1 MIAIALVTTDRDSG
15 RRVLAALRVTTGCSV
30 TCLDGSRPFAKAVAM
45 ARPDVVVVDT
55 GSAGESLP
63 ADAHELRA
71 VVPSAKLVFL
81 LARLDHASLAA
92 AAVSGVDVALSRRT
106 DPASLGILVR
116 EIGAGHVEPVAPSTR
131 GTAARP
137 HHGLSAREL
146 QVLRMAAGGT
156 SNARIARTLWIT
168 NGTVK
173 YHLSNIFRKLGVA
186 NRTEASHYAHF
197 HRLFEHDAPS
207 AGLKEEAA

>member
-1 MIAIALVTTDRDSG
+1 MITIALVTTDRDSG
-15 RRVLAALRVTTGCSV
+15 RRVLAALRMTNGCTV
-30 TCLDGSRPFAKAVAM
+30 TCLDGSRPFANAIAM

-55 GSAGESLP
+55 GSADEPLP

-71 VVPSAKLVFL
+71 AVPSAKLVL
-81 LARLDHASLAA
+81 LAARLDHASLAA
-92 AAVSGVDVALSRRT
+92 AAVSGIDVALSRHT
-106 DPASLGILVR
+106 DPTSIGILVR
-116 EIGAGHVEPVAPSTR
+116 EIGAGHVHPVAPATR
-131 GTAARP
+131 GAAARP
-137 HHGLSAREL
+137 RHGLSAREL

-156 SNARIARTLWIT
+156 SNACIARTLWIT
-168 NGTVK
+168 DGTVK

-197 HRLFEHDAPS
+197 HRLFEHGAPS